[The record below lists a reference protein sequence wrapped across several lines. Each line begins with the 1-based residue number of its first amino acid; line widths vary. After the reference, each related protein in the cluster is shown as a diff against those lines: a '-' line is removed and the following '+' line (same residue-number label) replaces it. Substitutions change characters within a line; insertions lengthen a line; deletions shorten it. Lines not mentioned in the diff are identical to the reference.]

1 MPGRLPPWFKQRL
14 PNAAMMA
21 GMDNLLSSLR
31 LHTVCRSALC
41 PNIGECFGHGT
52 ATFLILGDTCT
63 RNCGFCAVDKGRPQ
77 PLDASEPE
85 HVASAVAEL
94 GLKHVVITS
103 VTRDDL
109 PDGGAAHF
117 ARTITLLK
125 QHPFAP
131 TVEVLIPDFRG
142 SRAALE
148 AVADAHPDVINHN
161 IETVPRLYPTVRP
174 QADFRRSIDL
184 LRAVKEMEAAITT
197 KSGIMVGLGETEAE
211 LMAAATV
218 LREAGCDLLTIGQ
231 YLQPWPTHLPV
242 ARYVPPPEFDAL
254 AEACRA
260 LGFRAVAA
268 APLVRSSFHAA
279 SMYRESGTE
288 GVRA

>member
-14 PNAAMMA
+14 PDAAMMA
-21 GMDNLLSSLR
+21 GMDNLLNGLH

-41 PNIGECFGHGT
+41 PNIGECFRHGT

-63 RNCGFCAVDKGRPQ
+63 RNCGFCAVAKGRAQ

-85 HVASAVAEL
+85 HVATAAAEL
-94 GLKHVVITS
+94 GLKHIVITS

-117 ARTITLLK
+117 AHTITLLK
-125 QHPFAP
+125 QRPNAP
-131 TVEVLIPDFRG
+131 TVEVLVPDFRG
-142 SRAALE
+142 SRAALQTVAE
-148 AVADAHPDVINHN
+148 ARPDVINHN

-174 QADFRRSIDL
+174 QADFRRSLDL
-184 LRAVKEMEAAITT
+184 LRAVKEMDDGIAT
-197 KSGIMVGLGETEAE
+197 KSGIMVGLGETETE
-211 LMAAATV
+211 LLEAAAA

-231 YLQPWPTHLPV
+231 YLQPSPLHLPV
-242 ARYVPPPEFDAL
+242 ARYIPPSEFEGL
-254 AEACRA
+254 AQACRL

-279 SMYRESGTE
+279 RMYHAAATG
-288 GVRA
+288 AHA